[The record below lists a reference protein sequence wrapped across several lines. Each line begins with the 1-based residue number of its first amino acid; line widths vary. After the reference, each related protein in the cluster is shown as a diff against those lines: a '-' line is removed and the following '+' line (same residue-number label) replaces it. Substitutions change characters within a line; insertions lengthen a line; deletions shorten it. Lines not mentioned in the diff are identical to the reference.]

1 MRTAEP
7 ITRTKIDELL
17 HFLPGFERPFRE
29 FIMRWEG
36 GHPQPD
42 GSVTMPYPVYSAD
55 VNLFFHY
62 VSQPCWCDFD
72 YTHKR
77 ADVML
82 DDDALIARATLE
94 EIRTMLTYC
103 ARGEKQCDG
112 FWGGVLR
119 RGRAQAVLR
128 RLAQLRDA
136 I

>member
-1 MRTAEP
+1 
-7 ITRTKIDELL
+7 
-17 HFLPGFERPFRE
+17 
-29 FIMRWEG
+29 
-36 GHPQPD
+36 
-42 GSVTMPYPVYSAD
+42 
-55 VNLFFHY
+55 
-62 VSQPCWCDFD
+62 
-72 YTHKR
+72 
-77 ADVML
+77 ML